1 MRRFFILAAFV
12 AAMVLATTA
21 SAGTKATTFTDPTGD
36 SGTAP
41 DITTVVV
48 DADATGTIVLAIT
61 TANQADLAADGVLDI
76 VFDADRNGSTG
87 SPSGGEYRVL
97 IFGQDK
103 SFDFLRWDGT
113 QWADASAGSLK
124 IVHAPNTFGIVINK
138 SDLGGTGAFDF
149 YVVGVQ
155 LAADGSVT
163 ARDDA
168 PDGSAVWT
176 FTLVATP
183 PPPTTTT
190 TTATPPP
197 PPPPPPTIG
206 LGGVSLAAV
215 GLHAGKLFLVKAHVT
230 TTAGTVKVTCAVKI
244 SGKAVRVLGAYAR
257 ATHTATC
264 SGRAPLATA
273 GKRLAGT
280 MTVTISGDRDSRTF
294 AFTIRK

>member
-1 MRRFFILAAFV
+1 
-12 AAMVLATTA
+12 MVLAATA
-21 SAGTKATTFTDPTGD
+21 SGGTKASTFTDPAGD

-48 DADATGTIVLAIT
+48 DADAAGTIVLAIT

-87 SPSGGEYRVL
+87 SPSGGEYRLL

-103 SFDFLRWDGT
+103 TFDFLHWDGT
-113 QWADASAGSLK
+113 QWADASAASLK
-124 IVHAPNTFGIVINK
+124 IVHAPNIFGIVINK

-168 PDGSAVWT
+168 PDGSGVWT
-176 FTLVATP
+176 FTLVAPPPPP

-190 TTATPPP
+190 TPTTPPPP

-230 TTAGTVKVTCAVKI
+230 TTAGTVKVTCAVKV
-244 SGKAVRVLGAYAR
+244 SGKAVRVLVAYAR

-264 SGRAPLATA
+264 SGRAPLATV